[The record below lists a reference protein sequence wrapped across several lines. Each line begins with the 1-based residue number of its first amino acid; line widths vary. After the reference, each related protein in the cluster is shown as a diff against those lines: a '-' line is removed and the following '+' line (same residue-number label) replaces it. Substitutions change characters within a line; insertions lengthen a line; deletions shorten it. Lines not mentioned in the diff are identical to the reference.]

1 MDIDNIFYRYIRKPL
16 LWMAV
21 GLLGLL
27 LTGMLVRSPLLRA
40 LIRSRVERFNN
51 TRHAELAIGRA
62 SFRGISTVYLSRITL
77 KPIGGDTLLK
87 IDTLIVTVNPW
98 KALAGRISISSLEIR
113 NILITAHRQD
123 SLTNYMFLLSDGTGG
138 TVADTTIGAGAK
150 VDVKVPEADSTG
162 SLHQPPDYAKM
173 VSRIARLVFDL
184 VPHSVIISNFA
195 IQVHAD
201 GHRVGFRMAEL
212 ELRDHFFHVPL
223 NIQEDTA
230 STCWIVA
237 GRLDYSARTIAFR
250 IYRKEPGTVTIPY
263 IGFRWNTHIRFD
275 TLSFS
280 ISEKEQDDGH
290 TAINGY
296 ASLSN
301 FSIDQERIAA
311 QPVVLDKL
319 AIDYAI
325 NIGRDFVELDS
336 ATTLIL
342 NRIGLHPYLRY
353 RPEPTRQIT
362 LRIHKPGF
370 PAQELFSSLP
380 EALFANLQGIKA
392 RGNLS
397 WYLDFFVDLSQPDS
411 LKFETDL
418 VRHNFGVISYGNAN
432 LTRINEPFVYTAY
445 EHGNPVR
452 VFEVGPANPNFRTLD
467 RISPFL
473 RSAVLTS
480 EDGGFFLHRGFI
492 ADAFRESIITNIK
505 ERRFAR
511 GGSTISMQ
519 LVKNVFL
526 NRNKTIARKLEEAL
540 IVWLIE
546 NQGLSTKER
555 MFEVYLNI
563 IEWGPLVYGAAEA
576 SHFYFGKEPS
586 RLTLAEAIYLAS
598 IIPRPKW
605 FRYDFDESGHLKPS
619 NAGFYQLVSAKMLSK
634 GWITPHDA
642 EHLVP
647 DVALK
652 GPARLMLKRDT
663 IIQ

>member
-1 MDIDNIFYRYIRKPL
+1 MI
-16 LWMAV
+16 V
-21 GLLGLL
+21 GLLVLL
-27 LTGMLVRSPLLRA
+27 LAGMLVRSPLLRI
-40 LIRSRVERFNN
+40 LIRSRVERFNHSW
-51 TRHAELAIGRA
+51 HARLVIDRA
-62 SFRGISTVYLSRITL
+62 SFRGISTVYLSGITL
-77 KPIGGDTLLK
+77 KPAVGDTLLK
-87 IDTLIVTVNPW
+87 IDTLIVSVNPW
-98 KALAGRISISSLEIR
+98 KILAGRISLSSLEIR

-123 SLTNYMFLLSDGTGG
+123 SLTNYMFLLSDGAGG
-138 TVADTTIGAGAK
+138 TVADTTIGAGAN

-184 VPHSVIISNFA
+184 VPHGVTISNFDLK
-195 IQVHAD
+195 VRAD
-201 GHRVGFRMAEL
+201 GHRVRFRMAEL

-230 STCWIVA
+230 SACWIVA

-263 IGFRWNTHIRFD
+263 IGFRWNTHVRFD

-301 FSIDQERIAA
+301 FSIDQERIAT
-311 QPVVLDKL
+311 QPVTFEKL
-319 AIDYAI
+319 AADYVI
-325 NIGRDFVELDS
+325 NIGSDFAELDS
-336 ATTLIL
+336 ATTITF
-342 NRIGLHPYLRY
+342 NRISLHPYLRY
-353 RPEPTRQIT
+353 RPKPTRQIT
-362 LRIHKPGF
+362 LRIHKPEF
-370 PAQELFSSLP
+370 SAQDLFSSLP
-380 EALFANLQGIKA
+380 EALFENMQGIKA
-392 RGNLS
+392 HGNLS
-397 WYLDFFVDLSQPDS
+397 WYLDFFVDLAQPDS
-411 LKFETDL
+411 LEFATDL
-418 VRHNFGVISYGNAN
+418 VRHHFSVRSYGNAN

-480 EDGGFFLHRGFI
+480 EDGGFFLHGGFI

-546 NQGLSTKER
+546 SQHLSTKER

-563 IEWGPLVYGAAEA
+563 IEWGPLIYGAAEA
-576 SHFYFGKEPS
+576 SHFYFNKEPS

-598 IIPRPKW
+598 IIPHPKW
-605 FRYDFDESGHLKPS
+605 FRSDFENGHLRPS
-619 NAGFYQLVSAKMLSK
+619 NAGFYNLVSTKMLNK